1 MLLADLPFVV
11 AHFLVL
17 DLVAPASAAFGAA
30 LIATESTGRC
40 LLLVL
45 LLLERVAPPP
55 YLLLERSMQWILLEL
70 VQRQRIRRMQ
80 MIRQLEGVVVLL
92 VDMNAKP
99 LLQMVLVLPFLVL
112 VLALP
117 SGLVQPVGSP
127 HVLFQHRQLLQVLLH
142 RRQRLGLFAPLHV
155 CICLPLRS
163 SCSTQSANLESRHL
177 GARISLSWKLVHR
190 FDDTPPGLGPL

>member
-30 LIATESTGRC
+30 LIATESTDRC

-45 LLLERVAPPP
+45 FLLERVAPPP
-55 YLLLERSMQWILLEL
+55 YLLLQRSMQWILLEL

-80 MIRQLEGVVVLL
+80 RIRQLEGVVVLL

-99 LLQMVLVLPFLVL
+99 LLQLVLM
-112 VLALP
+112 LAL
-117 SGLVQPVGSP
+117 L
-127 HVLFQHRQLLQVLLH
+127 VLLH
-142 RRQRLGLFAPLHV
+142 RR
-155 CICLPLRS
+155 
-163 SCSTQSANLESRHL
+163 
-177 GARISLSWKLVHR
+177 
-190 FDDTPPGLGPL
+190 